1 MTSVRTGGYMATPLG
16 KFLRKVRIDRDQ
28 VLYNMA
34 EELEVSSA
42 QLSAIEL
49 GKRSI
54 AEKLKQRLITLYSQF
69 ASGEEEVARLVDVS
83 QPTYKEN
90 LADTSEIKRELFIS
104 FARSYKDLSEEEAKK
119 WLDELNEM
127 TTGK

>member
-1 MTSVRTGGYMATPLG
+1 MATPLG

-28 VLYNMA
+28 VLYDMA

-54 AEKLKQRLITLYSQF
+54 AEKVKQRLITLYSQF

-83 QPTYKEN
+83 QPSYKEDLTN
-90 LADTSEIKRELFIS
+90 TSEIKRELFIS
-104 FARSYKDLSEEEAKK
+104 FARSYRDISEDEAKK